1 MKIHCL
7 QCGAIHERK
16 SSYCSVRCSGAA
28 HRAKKKGEEPSVNPV
43 VPDPDAIV
51 QKFTAAFGFPVRLY
65 WSRRLE
71 ATNSSCAKAGT
82 VLDFEQ
88 ITRVG
93 GTVVYR
99 VRRGK
104 RNFFTSSK
112 EIDQI

>member
-1 MKIHCL
+1 MKSYCL

-16 SSYCSVRCSGAA
+16 SNYCSEKCTGSAY
-28 HRAKKKGEEPSVNPV
+28 RARKKGEETPV
-43 VPDPDAIV
+43 KTTVDPEVIV
-51 QKFTAAFGFPVRLY
+51 QKFTKAFGFPVRLY

-71 ATNSSCAKAGT
+71 PNNSSCAKAGT

-88 ITRVG
+88 ITKVG
-93 GTVVYR
+93 GKVIYR

-112 EIDQI
+112 EIEEN

>member
-1 MKIHCL
+1 
-7 QCGAIHERK
+7 
-16 SSYCSVRCSGAA
+16 
-28 HRAKKKGEEPSVNPV
+28 
-43 VPDPDAIV
+43 
-51 QKFTAAFGFPVRLY
+51 
-65 WSRRLE
+65 
-71 ATNSSCAKAGT
+71 
-82 VLDFEQ
+82 LDFEQ